1 MKYVKIFACPFVQ
14 TDCITGIDPLEP
26 VKPGLFEP
34 FSCCR
39 LRFFEEGKNEYY
51 ALFMQ
56 GGSEEARRAVGKIA
70 FPLDKF
76 ELLWYDIYNI
86 MNEKMKRTDVGGRKR
101 SEGA

>member
-1 MKYVKIFACPFVQ
+1 
-14 TDCITGIDPLEP
+14 
-26 VKPGLFEP
+26 
-34 FSCCR
+34 
-39 LRFFEEGKNEYY
+39 
-51 ALFMQ
+51 MQ
-56 GGSEEARRAVGKIA
+56 DGSEEAGRTVGKIA